1 MLLEFRFQN
10 YKSFCKECS
19 LSMMADPEQKGLD
32 YSLFYIE
39 NHGKDIS
46 GLCSSVI
53 YGPNA
58 AGKSTVISAMDT
70 FRSIVLRGN
79 IRNVE
84 GNSSPNHAA
93 SNLSLIPNQT
103 LTQTEPVE
111 FFIDFVVDSF
121 RIQYSVV
128 LDLGLFLDDNY
139 ERNILSEVLSVN
151 GSMIFERRPD
161 YLKVEPRKDLKHL
174 FSKTA
179 LANNASAVLI
189 ASESLDREELFLT
202 GGFRLIFSQVLSK
215 LITAWFSNQLIVVNR
230 ADCSRLE
237 HYLSDQGK
245 IACYV
250 SETLHSAIKLF
261 GATANPIRYVTEKD
275 CDAALIS
282 QIDFGYSHPAE
293 LPAELYESN
302 GTIRFINLF
311 PLMIHALQTGGT
323 LVVDDF
329 DNSIHPIAVMNIL
342 NLFHNDELN
351 TKHAQ
356 LVFVTHN
363 PVYLNSNLLRRD
375 EIKFIERDSDDH
387 ISTMH
392 SLSDFGTGIGKDE
405 DYLKRYMANMYGA
418 LPEVDFSTFFK
429 DCNR

>member
-1 MLLEFRFQN
+1 
-10 YKSFCKECS
+10 
-19 LSMMADPEQKGLD
+19 MMADPEQKGLD

-58 AGKSTVISAMDT
+58 AGKSTMISAMDT

-84 GNSSPNHAA
+84 DNSSPNHAA
-93 SNLSLIPNQT
+93 SNLSLIPNQM

-111 FFIDFVVDSF
+111 FFIDFVIDSY

-161 YLKVEPRKDLKHL
+161 YLKVEPHKDLKHL

-189 ASESLDREELFLT
+189 ATESLDREELFLT

-215 LITAWFSNQLIVVNR
+215 LITDWFSNQLIVVYR
-230 ADCSRLE
+230 ADGSRLE
-237 HYLSDQGK
+237 HYLSDLGENSR
-245 IACYV
+245 YL
-250 SETLHSAIKLF
+250 SETLHSAVKLF
-261 GATANPIRYVTEKD
+261 GITANSIRYVTEKD
-275 CDAALIS
+275 CYTELVS
-282 QIDFGYSHPAE
+282 QLDFGDSHPAE
-293 LPAELYESN
+293 LPAEIYESY

-311 PLMIHALQTGGT
+311 PLVIRALHTGAT

-329 DNSIHPIAVMNIL
+329 DASIHPMAIMNIL
-342 NLFHNDELN
+342 NLFHNDEFN

-375 EIKFIERDSDDH
+375 EIKFVERDPDDH
-387 ISTMH
+387 ISTLY
-392 SLSDFGTGIGKDE
+392 SLSDFDTGISKDE

-418 LPEVDFSTFFK
+418 LPAVDFSTFFK
-429 DCNR
+429 DCNQ

>member
-1 MLLEFRFQN
+1 
-10 YKSFCKECS
+10 
-19 LSMMADPEQKGLD
+19 MMADPEQKGLD

-128 LDLGLFLDDNY
+128 LDLGLFPDDNY

-174 FSKTA
+174 FSKTVM
-179 LANNASAVLI
+179 ANNASAVLI
-189 ASESLDREELFLT
+189 ATESLDL
-202 GGFRLIFSQVLSK
+202 
-215 LITAWFSNQLIVVNR
+215 
-230 ADCSRLE
+230 
-237 HYLSDQGK
+237 
-245 IACYV
+245 
-250 SETLHSAIKLF
+250 
-261 GATANPIRYVTEKD
+261 
-275 CDAALIS
+275 
-282 QIDFGYSHPAE
+282 
-293 LPAELYESN
+293 
-302 GTIRFINLF
+302 
-311 PLMIHALQTGGT
+311 
-323 LVVDDF
+323 
-329 DNSIHPIAVMNIL
+329 
-342 NLFHNDELN
+342 
-351 TKHAQ
+351 
-356 LVFVTHN
+356 
-363 PVYLNSNLLRRD
+363 
-375 EIKFIERDSDDH
+375 
-387 ISTMH
+387 
-392 SLSDFGTGIGKDE
+392 
-405 DYLKRYMANMYGA
+405 
-418 LPEVDFSTFFK
+418 
-429 DCNR
+429 